1 MFCETS
7 IYCIIT
13 KIFRFQVESKKEK
26 DIKMKKYLTTVLAL
40 SLLSSFATN
49 TVYSQVFTKR
59 VQPNIESEDF
69 VTRIVPLKNRTADDV
84 YKLVQNLKKRIDI
97 DYDSSTNSL
106 VLMGDRKLV
115 NQAEIL
121 CKNLDSMPAEQ
132 FSNNNTKLRKA
143 NGFVTRTYGLE
154 LNDYDDLEKE
164 LEAIIN
170 RKANDSDK
178 FEANSKENQE
188 YFLINKEKKV
198 VIVHAKPEKFA
209 IIDEYFKE
217 INKPSPQ
224 VLIEASIIAVD
235 DGLEKQL
242 GIKWNGLE
250 GTAGYFGPQ
259 PKEEEETNPL
269 AALMGGGNNQEEDTH
284 NNGGWTSKSF
294 RDYMKY
300 GGTWNFSSVQALLKA
315 VEADG
320 KSQILS
326 KPRLMTVAGET
337 SSIHVGDEIPYTS
350 GKTVTDG
357 GNVTSSI
364 EFKKVGIKL
373 DVTPSVNKN
382 DEKTL
387 NMKVAPEV
395 SQYVRDIVMGDN
407 RVPQV
412 ATRRAESTI
421 KVKDGETVVIGGLI
435 ETKLIQS
442 LYKVPLLGDLPLV
455 GKAFRTKSNSNTK
468 TNLIILLTVHI
479 LNDKDNTLTKNAVRE
494 INNIKQ
500 VKDSETLKEI
510 SLPLVE
516 RPGVYGEEDS
526 SLPIII
532 KPSASEDDS
541 KENKSLDYEN
551 TEEVLDYLNKR
562 LDQLK
567 KNK

>member
-1 MFCETS
+1 
-7 IYCIIT
+7 
-13 KIFRFQVESKKEK
+13 
-26 DIKMKKYLTTVLAL
+26 MKKYITSILAL
-40 SLLSSFATN
+40 SLLSSFTTN
-49 TVYSQVFTKR
+49 TAYSQGLTKGLQR
-59 VQPNIESEDF
+59 IEDF
-69 VTRIVPLKNRTADDV
+69 VTKIVPLKNRTADDV

-97 DYDSSTNSL
+97 DYDSSTNSI

-121 CKNLDSMPAEQ
+121 CKNLDSMPVEQ
-132 FSNNNTKLRKA
+132 LSSNKTMQIKG
-143 NGFVTRTYGLE
+143 NGFVTKTYGLE
-154 LNDYDDLEKE
+154 LNDYDELEKE
-164 LEAIIN
+164 LETIID
-170 RKANDSDK
+170 RKGDDSDVSK
-178 FEANSKENQE
+178 ANSKENQNKE

-198 VIVHAKPEKFA
+198 VIVHTKPEKFA
-209 IIDEYFKE
+209 VIDEYFKE

-224 VLIEASIIAVD
+224 VLIEASIVAVD

-242 GIKWNGLE
+242 GIKWNGFE

-259 PKEEEETNPL
+259 PREEEEDTNPL
-269 AALMGGGNNQEEDTH
+269 AALMGGGGNNDAEEDNGH
-284 NNGGWTSKSF
+284 NSEGWTSKSLK
-294 RDYMKY
+294 DYIKY
-300 GGTWNFSSVQALLKA
+300 GGTWNFSSVSALLKA

-326 KPRLMTVAGET
+326 KPRLMTIAGET

-382 DEKTL
+382 DEKTI

-421 KVKDGETVVIGGLI
+421 KVKDGQTVVIGGLI
-435 ETKLIQS
+435 ETKLIKS
-442 LYKVPLLGDLPLV
+442 LYKIPLLGDLPLV

-479 LNDKDNTLTKNAVRE
+479 LNDKDNTLSKNAVRE
-494 INNIKQ
+494 INNIKNLR
-500 VKDSETLKEI
+500 DSETLKEV
-510 SLPLVE
+510 SMPLIE
-516 RPGVYGEEDS
+516 KPGVYGKDD
-526 SLPIII
+526 
-532 KPSASEDDS
+532 SEDDLNS
-541 KENKSLDYEN
+541 KANKSLDYDN
-551 TEEVLDYLNKR
+551 TEEVFNHLNKR

-567 KNK
+567 NNK

>member
-1 MFCETS
+1 MNKNNLLASAF
-7 IYCIIT
+7 IIAAASGALIDQPVHSQILT
-13 KIFRFQVESKKEK
+13 KGIQISR
-26 DIKMKKYLTTVLAL
+26 
-40 SLLSSFATN
+40 N
-49 TVYSQVFTKR
+49 
-59 VQPNIESEDF
+59 EDF
-69 VTRIVPLKNRTADDV
+69 VTKIVPLRNRTADDV

-121 CKNLDSMPAEQ
+121 CKNLDSMPVDEH
-132 FSNNNTKLRKA
+132 SNNKTKLIKDK
-143 NGFVTRTYGLE
+143 GFVTKTYGLE

-164 LEAIIN
+164 LEAIID
-170 RKANDSDK
+170 RKGNDSDMSG
-178 FEANSKENQE
+178 ANSKDNLNKE

-198 VIVHAKPEKFA
+198 VIVHTKPEKFA
-209 IIDEYFKE
+209 VIDEYFKE

-224 VLIEASIIAVD
+224 VLIEASIVAVD
-235 DGLEKQL
+235 EGLEKQL
-242 GIKWNGLE
+242 GIKWNGFE
-250 GTAGYFGPQ
+250 GTSGYFGPQ
-259 PKEEEETNPL
+259 EKEEEETNPL
-269 AALMGGGNNQEEDTH
+269 AALMGGGGDEEDDGH
-284 NNGGWTSKSF
+284 NGKGWTSKSL
-294 RDYMKY
+294 RDYIKY
-300 GGTWNFSSVQALLKA
+300 GGTWNFSSVQALLRA
-315 VEADG
+315 VEQDG
-320 KSQILS
+320 KSQVLS
-326 KPRLMTVAGET
+326 KPRLMTIAGET

-382 DEKTL
+382 DEKTI

-421 KVKDGETVVIGGLI
+421 KVKDGQTVVIGGLI
-435 ETKLIQS
+435 ETKLIKS
-442 LYKVPLLGDLPLV
+442 LFKIPLLGDLPLV

-494 INNIKQ
+494 INNIKNL
-500 VKDSETLKEI
+500 KDSETIKEI
-510 SLPLVE
+510 SMPLVE
-516 RPGVYGEEDS
+516 RPGVYGEEDT
-526 SLPIII
+526 PNIVR
-532 KPSASEDDS
+532 PDVSEDGLQDA
-541 KENKSLDYEN
+541 NKTSEKKGIDYEN
-551 TEEVLDYLNKR
+551 TEEVLEHLNNR
-562 LDQLK
+562 LNQM
-567 KNK
+567 KNNK